1 MDRRRP
7 APALLAGGGALQ
19 FPSVI
24 PLAVPRSLG
33 FPLYFFCAAS
43 NLFTASN
50 KAFVCAVCENGSAKV
65 CHGRLCLESGGNS
78 PAPSSERFDL
88 RLIRRRG
95 QVSLARSLC

>member
-65 CHGRLCLESGGNS
+65 CHGIRKF
-78 PAPSSERFDL
+78 SEWNL
-88 RLIRRRG
+88 RGIRDAFG
-95 QVSLARSLC
+95 P